1 MTDLKSFDQQLS
13 SAIFGE
19 YTDSFLTGD
28 HMITTPHFLIHG
40 LEHLNIGPAN
50 ARTLD
55 SRRRCVYVLLST
67 SRRCRHTNESGV
79 QSTTTT
85 SALTSPQQ
93 SYHSHIYRS
102 IPTPIVI
109 DSF

>member
-1 MTDLKSFDQQLS
+1 MPRFEAGEEMRLRVWVHTCLRETDFEMNLKF
-13 SAIFGE
+13 
-19 YTDSFLTGD
+19 
-28 HMITTPHFLIHG
+28 
-40 LEHLNIGPAN
+40 GPAN
-50 ARTLD
+50 ARTLA